1 MNLSFEWKITNVI
14 KKAQVNGL
22 DNVLV
27 RVVYEYK
34 GTDADSGMTYTM
46 LGGLD
51 LGAPSGDNFT
61 AITDLTQEQV
71 ISWME
76 VHPDVPKLQRNIE
89 GAIKSAIDRSDET
102 LAEEITWLETNQP
115 IDPATEEDPVDQ
127 PIAE

>member
-1 MNLSFEWKITNVI
+1 MNVSYEWKITNVI

-51 LGAPSGDNFT
+51 LGAPSGENFT

-89 GAIKSAIDRSDET
+89 GAIRSAIDRSDET

-115 IDPATEEDPVDQ
+115 IDPPTEE
-127 PIAE
+127 